1 MTNEKEQDRQPSSP
15 ASDAAE
21 KGAGGPLLAIADF
34 IGNPWFGVATMVLI
48 LAYCWLGSAGT
59 QPFMDWFPRQTF
71 EKTEMGWFTWWP
83 FSLLI
88 ALFCLSVILATLRRI
103 PLNLPNLGTWTVH
116 LGILVLILGAAIYY
130 GSKQEGDM
138 AVYRRQAVIRIGEGN
153 PLSLIL
159 RPGEA
164 GVVEG
169 GGRAYSVRVGTL
181 NPDYEL
187 LTGEDKGKRT
197 YAAQLRFQPM
207 GGGDQAQGF
216 IRQLLVGYPQY
227 TEDVVPGQGRAIKVL
242 GKPLV
247 DESVKVDLDYVPAD
261 LLYLN
266 EQPAIYAR
274 FAGEEEWTE
283 FPIRGLP
290 RYHEFV
296 AQADDA
302 AVPAGESPPRVGKLA
317 LSLRPKD
324 PAASFDSRIGLGVR
338 GFLPFAVLKNRWV
351 PGGGRFNPYLEFT
364 LKSGS
369 ASLSETLL
377 ANDPERQ
384 RVSLGNDLM
393 GVSFLWLD
401 EQTQLDEL
409 LKPGGVPRLIVEVP
423 GKGKKQEI
431 PLAEASQEPVEI
443 PGTGYSIQLMQLYRH
458 WTLANSNES
467 AQMAVVRVSSPS
479 QSFLR
484 AVVAPHVDLSQDL
497 NESGH
502 MQGGLVDK
510 KIRIEMVD
518 LKDTGL
524 ILVGGPVGLHAV
536 LVGEDGS
543 VEHRQAKEGQP
554 VSFFGGQMQ
563 VTIDRIS
570 ETSHRVAGPVIIPRG
585 ERDLKA
591 GGYYSMAEVEVSFGS
606 TSRTVWIEHSQYA
619 HSSRAGYYPRT
630 LSLEDGRKLELLFS
644 RQRIRLPTPVALE
657 DFQLEVFPGGTRERD
672 YISLVRF
679 LENGKW
685 GPVQQVHSNHPTEH
699 GGWWYFQSTWD
710 PPDPSRNYGGMNY
723 TGLGVGNRHGVGVM
737 LLGSILTVLGTIWAF
752 YVKPVL
758 LLRRRQS
765 NIPFGEESG
774 EGVE

>member
-1 MTNEKEQDRQPSSP
+1 MTNEKERDRQPSSP
-15 ASDAAE
+15 ASAE
-21 KGAGGPLLAIADF
+21 KSAGGPLLAVADF
-34 IGNPWFGVATMVLI
+34 IGNLWFGVTTMVLI
-48 LAYCWLGSAGT
+48 LVYCWLGSAGT
-59 QPFMDWFPRQTF
+59 QPLLDWFPRQTF

-88 ALFCLSVILATLRRI
+88 ALFCLSVIFATLRRI
-103 PLNLPNLGTWTVH
+103 PFNRPNLGTWTVH

-130 GSKQEGDM
+130 GTKQEGDM
-138 AVYRRQAVIRIGEGN
+138 AVYRRQAVIRVAGGN
-153 PLSLIL
+153 PSRVIL
-159 RPGEA
+159 RPGE
-164 GVVEG
+164 GCVVEG

-181 NPDYEL
+181 DPDYEL
-187 LTGEDKGKRT
+187 LTGKDKGKRT
-197 YAAQLRFQPM
+197 FAAQLRFQPM
-207 GGGDQAQGF
+207 GGGDQLQGF
-216 IRQLLVGYPQY
+216 IRQFLAGYPQY
-227 TEDVVPGQGRAIKVL
+227 TEDIVPGKGRAIKVL

-247 DESVKVDLDYVPAD
+247 DESVQADLDFVPTD
-261 LLYLN
+261 LLYLD

-274 FAGEEEWTE
+274 LAGEDEWTE
-283 FPIRGLP
+283 FPVDGLP

-302 AVPAGESPPRVGKLA
+302 AVPEGEPQPRVGKLS
-317 LSLRPKD
+317 LSLTPKS
-324 PAASFDSRIGLGVR
+324 PAASFDSRIGLGVK
-338 GFLPFAVLKNRWV
+338 GFLPFAVLKNRWA
-351 PGGGRFNPYLEFT
+351 PGGDRFNPILQFT

-369 ASLSETLL
+369 ASMSDTLL

-401 EQTQLDEL
+401 NQQQLDKL
-409 LKPGGVPRLIVEVP
+409 LKPGGVPRLIVEVS
-423 GKGKKQEI
+423 GKRKRLEI
-431 PLAEASQEPVEI
+431 PLTEVSDGPVEI

-458 WTLANSNES
+458 WTLASSNES
-467 AQMAVVRVSSPS
+467 AQMAVVRVTRAE
-479 QSFLR
+479 QSYLR
-484 AVVAPHVDLSQDL
+484 AVVAPQVELSQDL
-497 NESGH
+497 NENGH

-510 KIRIEMVD
+510 KIRIELVD
-518 LKDTGL
+518 LEDTGL

-536 LVGEDGS
+536 LVAEDGS
-543 VEHRQAKEGQP
+543 VEHREATVGEP
-554 VSFFGGQMQ
+554 VFFFDGQME

-570 ETSHRVAGPVIIPRG
+570 ETSHRVSGPVIIPRG

-606 TSRTVWIEHSQYA
+606 TSRTVWIDHSQYA
-619 HSSRAGYYPRT
+619 HPSRAGYYPRT
-630 LSLEDGRKLELLFS
+630 VSLEDGRRLELLFS

-679 LENGKW
+679 LEKGEW
-685 GPVQQVHSNHPTEH
+685 GPIHEVHSNHPTEH
-699 GGWWYFQSTWD
+699 DGWWYFQATWD
-710 PPDPSRNYGGMNY
+710 PPDPSRSYGGMNY

-737 LLGSILTVLGTIWAF
+737 LLGSILTVLGTLWAF

-758 LLRRRQS
+758 LLRRRRS
-765 NIPFGEESG
+765 STLYTEEPG